1 MMHGDQISTLP
12 VTREVLNVGKK
23 KKKECNR
30 SAASASLHAS
40 SDVLGESAPECV
52 LLSDDN

>member
-12 VTREVLNVGKK
+12 VTREVLNVGK

>member
-1 MMHGDQISTLP
+1 MGSNFDAA
-12 VTREVLNVGKK
+12 REVLNVGKK
-23 KKKECNR
+23 RKKECNR